1 VTSDDVEQV
10 EAITDPAARARA
22 ATELLGKHQEIVTKL
37 ARIRRRAINDLRAQG
52 LSHAQVGSALGL
64 TRGRIAQLHTA
75 GHAIEQDFF
84 GGTSITIITPLRA
97 AAGLDRPLVA
107 QEDAEAAALLG
118 RLLDSLDIDT
128 SSANVS
134 PAGEIDLSPDGLIA
148 ICGPKSSPTMREIIA
163 TDPVL
168 DYSPD
173 PAGRWRLVDRV
184 TGAEYT
190 SPIDNGTD
198 ASRDI
203 AYFARL
209 QRPDGRPF
217 LVIAGVHAIG
227 SLGVVAYLSDTDRL
241 RSLHNAVGGG
251 EFSMVIGCSF
261 TRTPLKVLSTEA
273 ITEPR
278 PHGKKA

>member
-1 VTSDDVEQV
+1 MSANDVEQV

-22 ATELLGKHQEIVTKL
+22 ATQLLSKHQEIVTKL

-84 GGTSITIITPLRA
+84 GGTSITITTPLRA
-97 AAGLDRPLVA
+97 AAGVDRPLVA
-107 QEDAEAAALLG
+107 QEDAEAAALLA

-134 PAGEIDLSPDGLIA
+134 PAGEIDLTPDGLIA

-173 PAGRWRLVDRV
+173 PAGRWRLVDR
-184 TGAEYT
+184 TSGAEYT
-190 SPIDNGTD
+190 SPIDDGIE
-198 ASRDI
+198 ARSDI
-203 AYFARL
+203 AYLARL
-209 QRPDGRPF
+209 HRPDGRPF

-227 SLGVVAYLSDTDRL
+227 SLGAVAYLSNTDRI
-241 RSLHNAVGGG
+241 RSLHIAVGGRA
-251 EFSMVIGCSF
+251 FSMVIGCSF
-261 TRTPLKVLSTEA
+261 TRTPLKILSAEA
-273 ITEPR
+273 LSEPR
-278 PHGKKA
+278 AHAG